1 MTLIRF
7 SPSSLREGRWYEY
20 LIRFALGG
28 AVTVFTGLISSR
40 YGPSVGGLFL
50 ALPAIFCA
58 SATLIEKHEI
68 RRKREAGF
76 VGERRGQE
84 AAALDA
90 AGAALGALG
99 MLAFA
104 IVFSLMVESSILV
117 AFIGASLAWLVVSVA
132 AWYVRRKMRS
142 VRKAR
147 TRKKTAAP
155 RFREAATV
163 DRRMASGRGRSL
175 RVDALAQRHRV
186 ELGVRRLFLVQV
198 GRQETHDLV
207 VTEFFGPCD
216 QRPITAHFVVL
227 DSLRICDDGGVQHG
241 LVLDL
246 AGRLVGLF
254 DDAVDRRTLGPAGLF
269 AELFEDL
276 LKSLD
281 LLVGFFEMA
290 LQPGDQIAV
299 GRFFDHLGQRFDDLL
314 LGVVDVLKTMK
325 QQILHGFDVLGE
337 KSHFEALL
345 LQ

>member
-68 RRKREAGF
+68 RRKREASF
-76 VGERRGQE
+76 SGERRGQE

-99 MLAFA
+99 MLGFA
-104 IVFSLMVESSILV
+104 IVFSLMVEGSVLI

-132 AWYVRRKMRS
+132 AWYVRRKMRP

-147 TRKKTAAP
+147 AAKKIAAP

-163 DRRMASGRGRSL
+163 DPNEWHQATVEAFALTPLRSATVL
-175 RVDALAQRHRV
+175 S
-186 ELGVRRLFLVQV
+186 LVFAAFSSF
-198 GRQETHDLV
+198 RLV
-207 VTEFFGPCD
+207 V
-216 QRPITAHFVVL
+216 RK
-227 DSLRICDDGGVQHG
+227 
-241 LVLDL
+241 
-246 AGRLVGLF
+246 
-254 DDAVDRRTLGPAGLF
+254 RTI
-269 AELFEDL
+269 
-276 LKSLD
+276 S
-281 LLVGFFEMA
+281 
-290 LQPGDQIAV
+290 
-299 GRFFDHLGQRFDDLL
+299 
-314 LGVVDVLKTMK
+314 
-325 QQILHGFDVLGE
+325 
-337 KSHFEALL
+337 S
-345 LQ
+345 